1 MKWSDNSMVRPSRL
15 TRLRL
20 VISHQCIRFTY
31 QEYARI
37 GSSEYQIQS
46 LNIPSPQ
53 YQMDNSISNGY
64 AKWIS
69 GPKNQPT
76 DIKFRALAPWPAQ
89 VAVHHP
95 RGGTVAE
102 QAAFEGQAL
111 GSDRGPRDQAE
122 PAEPFFEGGKTL
134 GKWPEMPEM
143 LWFIQD
149 YHMVMTK
156 IAMKNPSKKWRF

>member
-1 MKWSDNSMVRPSRL
+1 MVRPSRL
-15 TRLRL
+15 TWLRL

-46 LNIPSPQ
+46 LNIPSLQ
-53 YQMDNSISNGY
+53 YQMDMLSEY
-64 AKWIS
+64 QVLY
-69 GPKNQPT
+69 QPT

-111 GSDRGPRDQAE
+111 GSDRGPHDQAE

-149 YHMVMTK
+149 YHLVMTK
-156 IAMKNPSKKWRF
+156 IAMENPSKKWRY